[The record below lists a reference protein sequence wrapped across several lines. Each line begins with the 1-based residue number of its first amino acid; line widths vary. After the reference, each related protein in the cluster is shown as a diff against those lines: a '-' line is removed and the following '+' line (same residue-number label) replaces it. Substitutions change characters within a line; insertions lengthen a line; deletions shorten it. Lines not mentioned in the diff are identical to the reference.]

1 MFQSAIAILLVWAV
15 SSVSAQQTKPYP
27 ARPIKII
34 VPTVAGGGVD
44 ALARQM
50 AQKMGEKLGQSVVI
64 ENRAGAAGIIGID
77 VVAKSSGDGYTLLF
91 SAASIALN
99 SALGMKLPY
108 DPELDFTPISLV
120 ASVPVLIAAHPS
132 TPYRTIDDIVDAG
145 KKTPGGV
152 SYAVASVGAVTHL
165 MGEALKFQTG
175 SNLVMVPYK
184 GAGQAVQDVVAGQV
198 PVIFDAIF
206 PSGTFVAAGKL
217 RGIAVASNKRSPL
230 FPDIPT
236 VVEQGYPELIGSG
249 FYGLLAPANTPS
261 TIVAKINEAVRAAL
275 AEPETREKLLK
286 QGFEIHE
293 SSPQEYRTFL
303 REQIARWAP
312 IVKKSGIKVE

>member
-108 DPELDFTPISLV
+108 DPELDFTPLSLV

-132 TPYRTIDDIVDAG
+132 TPYRTLDDIVDVG
-145 KKTPGGV
+145 KVQCLPG
-152 SYAVASVGAVTHL
+152 SVYL
-165 MGEALKFQTG
+165 
-175 SNLVMVPYK
+175 
-184 GAGQAVQDVVAGQV
+184 
-198 PVIFDAIF
+198 
-206 PSGTFVAAGKL
+206 
-217 RGIAVASNKRSPL
+217 
-230 FPDIPT
+230 
-236 VVEQGYPELIGSG
+236 
-249 FYGLLAPANTPS
+249 
-261 TIVAKINEAVRAAL
+261 
-275 AEPETREKLLK
+275 
-286 QGFEIHE
+286 
-293 SSPQEYRTFL
+293 
-303 REQIARWAP
+303 
-312 IVKKSGIKVE
+312 